1 MITQNLLKWETS
13 QKSQNIENENLLKT
27 RPKIVKSE
35 TRKMQSLK
43 APSLSSL
50 ISERESTSLRGS
62 NDSLIDSLELDD
74 DVNIF
79 WYFFDK
85 NYW

>member
-1 MITQNLLKWETS
+1 
-13 QKSQNIENENLLKT
+13 
-27 RPKIVKSE
+27 
-35 TRKMQSLK
+35 MQSLK

-74 DVNIF
+74 DVNMIL
-79 WYFFDK
+79 YILIRITDK
-85 NYW
+85 QANVLNLDYRLMTHSIQSHRKTSCPPWKP